1 VKVTVAIS
9 LFLPLSL
16 AFGGTA
22 LAATVSY
29 SGTLI
34 DGAGY
39 HRPSYT
45 NPNTPA
51 INCTN
56 CGFQSE
62 AVSVSLTGN
71 YTFQTVSS
79 NFDDLVSVL
88 YSTSFDP
95 ATPMTNFVGPLAYA
109 TYLSGGATTVA
120 LASGVQYQWVTS
132 TDFGYQANNCG
143 AGCTFTTS
151 ITGPGTITSAVPEPA
166 TWAMMI
172 GGFGM
177 VGGAMRSARRK
188 QKLTLSYA

>member
-1 VKVTVAIS
+1 MKFTAAVS

-16 AFGGTA
+16 AFSGTA

-29 SGTLI
+29 SGTLT

-56 CGFQSE
+56 CGFQSQ
-62 AVSVSLTGN
+62 AVSVSLAGN
-71 YTFQTVSS
+71 YTFQTLSS

-95 ATPMTNFVGPLAYA
+95 TSPMTNLVGPLSYA
-109 TYLSGGATTVA
+109 TYLTGGATTVA
-120 LASGVQYQWVTS
+120 LASGVQYYWVTS
-132 TDFGYQANNCG
+132 TDFGFQANGCA

-151 ITGPGTITSAVPEPA
+151 ITGPGTISAAVPEPA
-166 TWAMMI
+166 TWAMMV
-172 GGFGM
+172 GGFGLL
-177 VGGAMRSARRK
+177 GGALRRRTRATYASA
-188 QKLTLSYA
+188 